1 MKLKHS
7 PVPGL
12 GQSEGWQHVFFGH
25 ARGSVYQDW
34 GRHCAAGRARVRP
47 CIVIIVDG
55 DDSQPSQAG
64 KHGGDPAW
72 PGRDHRPA
80 ECPSSTLPMR
90 RLRCVSVLCSSRPNL
105 GSSQLYNCWCALE
118 DTTVPAEAPPDEAR
132 IRFVR
137 LTVLRQSAPLGLTD
151 TFSRSMAHMIYH
163 APPWSTPC
171 NGAEDLAG
179 WPASVEESFR

>member
-1 MKLKHS
+1 MTRTALLQAGCLCGWKTMKLKHS

-34 GRHCAAGRARVRP
+34 GRHCAAGSARVRP
-47 CIVIIVDG
+47 CIVIIADSDG
-55 DDSQPSQAG
+55 SQPSQ
-64 KHGGDPAW
+64 AW

-105 GSSQLYNCWCALE
+105 GSSQLYNCWA
-118 DTTVPAEAPPDEAR
+118 
-132 IRFVR
+132 VR
-137 LTVLRQSAPLGLTD
+137 LRGYNCPSRGATGRSKNTIRAPHSPEAIRPFGPHRHVL
-151 TFSRSMAHMIYH
+151 
-163 APPWSTPC
+163 
-171 NGAEDLAG
+171 
-179 WPASVEESFR
+179 